1 MPTHH
6 DTAPR
11 RSVLLNFKFLGVSL
25 VGSLT
30 MALVST
36 FTPLSA
42 QVAVLGACVSILAGL
57 FVAYVEQEDE
67 RERRRAE
74 LLEKLQV
81 PIALAP
87 EHELFDLYSDF
98 ARSLVA
104 LAGHSDPVLRQFA
117 VLK

>member
-1 MPTHH
+1 MATSN
-6 DTAPR
+6 DNGER

-36 FTPLSA
+36 FTPLDA
-42 QVAVLGACVSILAGL
+42 QIAVLGACVSILAGL

-74 LLEKLQV
+74 LLKQLQV

-87 EHELFDLYSDF
+87 EHELFDLYSSF
-98 ARSLVA
+98 ARSLGD
-104 LAGHSDPVLRQFA
+104 L
-117 VLK
+117 